1 MQFETP
7 NQNFIQSDEER
18 RREKLAASKSVST
31 PEQTI
36 ELTEEVG
43 GPMQLETEREHKEE
57 KMRSARQVPQT
68 GVEAIEISGI
78 ETEPEE
84 KLYGLMGAGE
94 HTAEEQANFWQWREG
109 LKQWEAKIA
118 GAKDKD
124 LEQLVKDCEEGM
136 VSDPFVKKYPGL
148 KAQYQ
153 EVRLKALANLKD
165 KSIDLIAKK
174 IKEAKKIGGVQ
185 ESLTRKAAANDLNA
199 LITAWQEKYKD
210 ENTVAAE
217 KEKLPKLISYAQDL
231 RDAQIKAH

>member
-1 MQFETP
+1 MQLETP

-18 RREKLAASKSVST
+18 RREKLAASKSIST
-31 PEQTI
+31 PEQAI

-43 GPMQLETEREHKEE
+43 GPLQLETERDIKEE
-57 KMRSARQVPQT
+57 KMSSAKQIPQT

-84 KLYGLMGAGE
+84 QLYGLMGAGE
-94 HTAEEQANFWQWREG
+94 HTAQEQVEFWNWREG

-124 LEQLVKDCEEGM
+124 LEQLVKDCEDGI

-148 KAQYQ
+148 KAEYQ

-165 KSIDLIAKK
+165 KSIDIIAKK
-174 IKEAKKIGGVQ
+174 IKEAKKIGGEQ
-185 ESLTRKAAANDLNA
+185 ENLTRRSAANDLNT
-199 LITAWQEKYKD
+199 LITAWRERYKD
-210 ENTVAAE
+210 ENTVIAE
-217 KEKLPKLISYAQDL
+217 KEKLGKLISYAEDL